1 MRVIEF
7 KLKTNSHQE
16 IAIQEAIR
24 VGQFIRNKC
33 LRFWMDSTKEDK
45 VNYATLCRL
54 TTELSNNPEFSFVGK
69 LNSMARQASAERAW
83 FSISRFYNN
92 CQKRTARAESN
103 SASGRSKKGLAKK
116 GYPKFKKFSRSV
128 EYKSSG
134 WKLTEDKKFIHITD
148 KTGIG
153 KLKLIGTFNRQLL
166 DKSTIKRVRLIK
178 RADGFYCQFVLDI
191 ERVEPLDST
200 VKEVGIDLGL
210 NHFLT
215 DSNEDK
221 IDNPRFLRKSEK
233 RLKKAQR
240 KLSKKKKGSQ
250 KRLKQKSKV
259 ARLHLKVSR
268 QRKDF
273 AVKTAKALIQSN
285 DLVAYENLKVSN
297 MVKNR
302 KLAKSIQDAGWSMF
316 TNWLDYFGKIH
327 GKFIIAVNPQ
337 YTSQQCSDC
346 GNIVKK
352 TLSIRTHICS
362 CGCVLDRDENAAI
375 NILHKAN
382 TVGRTEIQALGQTT
396 HCLTGESL
404 LDKVTG

>member
-7 KLKTNSHQE
+7 KLKVNPSQK

-33 LRFWMDSTKEDK
+33 LRFWMDSTKEDQ

-54 TTELSNNPEFSFVGK
+54 TTELSNIPEFSFVGK

-83 FSISRFYNN
+83 FSISRFYDN
-92 CQKRTARAESN
+92 CQR
-103 SASGRSKKGLAKK
+103 GLAKK

-128 EYKSSG
+128 EYKTSG

-153 KLKLIGTFNRQLL
+153 KLNLIGTFNREIL
-166 DKSTIKRVRLIK
+166 DKSTIKRIRLIK

-191 ERVEPLDST
+191 ERVETFDST
-200 VKEVGIDLGL
+200 GKEVGIDLGL

-215 DSNEDK
+215 DSNGDK

-285 DLVAYENLKVSN
+285 DLVVYEDLKVSN
-297 MVKNR
+297 MVKNP
-302 KLAKSIQDAGWSMF
+302 KLAKSIQDASWSMF
-316 TNWLDYFGKIH
+316 TDWLDYFGKIH
-327 GKFIIAVNPQ
+327 GKFVVAVNPQ
-337 YTSQQCSDC
+337 YTSQQCSSC

-352 TLSIRTHICS
+352 TLSVRTHVCS

-375 NILHKAN
+375 NILARAN

-396 HCLTGESL
+396 HCLLGESL
-404 LDKVTG
+404 VDKVTG

>member
-33 LRFWMDSTKEDK
+33 LRFWLDSTKEDK
-45 VNYATLCRL
+45 VNYATLCRFVTDL
-54 TTELSNNPEFSFVGK
+54 TQNLEFPFVGK

-83 FSISRFYNN
+83 FSISRFYDN
-92 CQKRTARAESN
+92 CKR
-103 SASGRSKKGLAKK
+103 GLAKK

-134 WKLTEDKKFIHITD
+134 WQLTENKKFIHITD

-153 KLKLIGTFNRQLL
+153 KLKLIGTFNREIL
-166 DKSTIKRVRLIK
+166 DKSTIKRVRLIQ
-178 RADGFYCQFVLDI
+178 RADGFYCQFVLDT
-191 ERVEPLDST
+191 ERKEPLSST
-200 VKEVGIDLGL
+200 GKEIGIDLGL

-215 DSNEDK
+215 DSNGDK
-221 IDNPRFLRKSEK
+221 IDNPRFLRKAEK

-240 KLSKKKKGSQ
+240 KLSKKKRGSQ
-250 KRLKQKSKV
+250 KRLKQKSQV

-285 DLVAYENLKVSN
+285 DLVVYEDLKVSN
-297 MVKNR
+297 LVKNR
-302 KLAKSIQDAGWSMF
+302 KLAKSISDASWSMF

-327 GKFIIAVNPQ
+327 GKFVIAVNPQ

-352 TLSIRTHICS
+352 TLSVRTHICS

-375 NILHKAN
+375 NILARAN

-396 HCLTGESL
+396 HCLFGESL
-404 LDKVTG
+404 IDKVTG

>member
-1 MRVIEF
+1 
-7 KLKTNSHQE
+7 
-16 IAIQEAIR
+16 
-24 VGQFIRNKC
+24 
-33 LRFWMDSTKEDK
+33 
-45 VNYATLCRL
+45 
-54 TTELSNNPEFSFVGK
+54 
-69 LNSMARQASAERAW
+69 MARQASAERAW
-83 FSISRFYNN
+83 FSISRFDNN
-92 CQKRTARAESN
+92 CQRV
-103 SASGRSKKGLAKK
+103 LAKK

-128 EYKSSG
+128 EYKTSG

-153 KLKLIGTFNRQLL
+153 KLKLIGTFNREIL

-191 ERVEPLDST
+191 ERVETFDST
-200 VKEVGIDLGL
+200 GKEVGIDLGL

-215 DSNEDK
+215 DSNGDK

-285 DLVAYENLKVSN
+285 DLVVYEDLKVSN
-297 MVKNR
+297 MVKNP
-302 KLAKSIQDAGWSMF
+302 KLAKSIQDASWSMF
-316 TNWLDYFGKIH
+316 TDWLDYFGKIH
-327 GKFIIAVNPQ
+327 GKFVVAVNPQ
-337 YTSQQCSDC
+337 YTSQQCSSC

-352 TLSIRTHICS
+352 TLSVRTHVCS

-375 NILHKAN
+375 NILARAN

-396 HCLTGESL
+396 HCLLGESL
-404 LDKVTG
+404 IDQVTG

>member
-1 MRVIEF
+1 MGVIEF

-54 TTELSNNPEFSFVGK
+54 TTELSNSPEFSFVGK

-92 CQKRTARAESN
+92 CQK
-103 SASGRSKKGLAKK
+103 GLAKK

-128 EYKSSG
+128 EYKTSG
-134 WKLTEDKKFIHITD
+134 WKLTEDKKFIQITD

-166 DKSTIKRVRLIK
+166 DKTTIKRVRLIQ

-191 ERVEPLDST
+191 ERVEPFNST
-200 VKEVGIDLGL
+200 GKEVGIDLGL

-215 DSNEDK
+215 DSNGDK
-221 IDNPRFLRKSEK
+221 IDNPRFLRQAER

-285 DLVAYENLKVSN
+285 DLVVYEDLKVSS
-297 MVKNR
+297 MGKNP
-302 KLAKSIQDAGWSMF
+302 KLAKSISDASWSMF
-316 TNWLDYFGKIH
+316 TDWLDYFGKIH
-327 GKFIIAVNPQ
+327 GKFVIAVNPQ

-346 GNIVKK
+346 GNLVKK
-352 TLSIRTHICS
+352 TLSVRTHICS

-375 NILHKAN
+375 NILARAN
-382 TVGRTEIQALGQTT
+382 TVGRTEIQARLQTT
-396 HCLTGESL
+396 HCLLGESL
-404 LDKVTG
+404 IDKVTG

>member
-1 MRVIEF
+1 
-7 KLKTNSHQE
+7 
-16 IAIQEAIR
+16 
-24 VGQFIRNKC
+24 
-33 LRFWMDSTKEDK
+33 
-45 VNYATLCRL
+45 
-54 TTELSNNPEFSFVGK
+54 
-69 LNSMARQASAERAW
+69 
-83 FSISRFYNN
+83 
-92 CQKRTARAESN
+92 
-103 SASGRSKKGLAKK
+103 LAKK

-166 DKSTIKRVRLIK
+166 DKTTIKRVRLIR

-191 ERVEPLDST
+191 ERKEPLDST
-200 VKEVGIDLGL
+200 GKEVGIDLGL

-215 DSNEDK
+215 DSNGDK

-240 KLSKKKKGSQ
+240 QLSKKKKGSQ
-250 KRLKQKSKV
+250 KRLKQKSKVARLHLKV

-285 DLVAYENLKVSN
+285 DLVVYEDLKVSN
-297 MVKNR
+297 MVKNP
-302 KLAKSIQDAGWSMF
+302 KLAKSISDASWSMF
-316 TNWLDYFGKIH
+316 TDWLGYFGKIH
-327 GKFIIAVNPQ
+327 GKFVVAVNPR
-337 YTSQQCSDC
+337 YTSQQCSSC

-352 TLSIRTHICS
+352 TLSVRTHICS

-382 TVGRTEIQALGQTT
+382 TVGRTGIQALGQTT
-396 HCLTGESL
+396 HCLLGESL
-404 LDKVTG
+404 INKVTG

>member
-54 TTELSNNPEFSFVGK
+54 VTDLANSSEFPFVGK
-69 LNSMARQASAERAW
+69 LNSMARQASVERAW

-92 CQKRTARAESN
+92 C
-103 SASGRSKKGLAKK
+103 KKSLAKK

-128 EYKSSG
+128 EYKTSG

-153 KLKLIGTFNRQLL
+153 KLKLIGTFNREIL

-178 RADGFYCQFVLDI
+178 RADGFYCQFALDI

-200 VKEVGIDLGL
+200 GKEVGIDLGL

-215 DSNEDK
+215 DSNGDK
-221 IDNPRFLRKSEK
+221 IDNTRFLRKSEK

-285 DLVAYENLKVSN
+285 DLVVYEDLKVSN

-316 TNWLDYFGKIH
+316 TDWLDYFGKIH
-327 GKFIIAVNPQ
+327 GKFVVAVNPQ
-337 YTSQQCSDC
+337 YTSQQCSSC

-352 TLSIRTHICS
+352 TLSVRTHVCS

-375 NILHKAN
+375 NILARAN

>member
-7 KLKTNSHQE
+7 KLKTNPHQK

-33 LRFWMDSTKEDK
+33 LRFWMDSTKEDQ
-45 VNYATLCRL
+45 VNYGTLCRL
-54 TTELSNNPEFSFVGK
+54 TTELSNSPEFSFVGK

-92 CQKRTARAESN
+92 CQR
-103 SASGRSKKGLAKK
+103 GLAKK

-128 EYKSSG
+128 EYKTSG

-153 KLKLIGTFNRQLL
+153 KLKLIGTFNREII

-178 RADGFYCQFVLDI
+178 RADGFYCQFVLEI
-191 ERVEPLDST
+191 ERVEPFDST
-200 VKEVGIDLGL
+200 GKEVGIDLGL

-215 DSNEDK
+215 DSNGDK

-285 DLVAYENLKVSN
+285 DLVVYEDLKVSN
-297 MVKNR
+297 MVKNP
-302 KLAKSIQDAGWSMF
+302 KLAKSISDASWSMF
-316 TNWLDYFGKIH
+316 TDWLDYFGKIH
-327 GKFIIAVNPQ
+327 GKFVVAVNPQ
-337 YTSQQCSDC
+337 YTSQQCSSC

-352 TLSIRTHICS
+352 TLSVRTHVCS

-375 NILHKAN
+375 NILARAN

-396 HCLTGESL
+396 HCLLGESL
-404 LDKVTG
+404 VDKVTG

>member
-92 CQKRTARAESN
+92 C
-103 SASGRSKKGLAKK
+103 KKGLAKK

-134 WKLTEDKKFIHITD
+134 WKLTEDKKFIYITD

-166 DKSTIKRVRLIK
+166 DKTTIKRVRLIK
-178 RADGFYCQFVLDI
+178 KADGFYCQFVLDI

-200 VKEVGIDLGL
+200 GKEVGIDLGL

-215 DSNEDK
+215 DSNGGK

-285 DLVAYENLKVSN
+285 DLVVYEDLKISN

-302 KLAKSIQDAGWSMF
+302 KLAKSIQDVGWSMF

-327 GKFIIAVNPQ
+327 GKFVIAVNPQ
-337 YTSQQCSDC
+337 YTSQQCSGC

>member
-33 LRFWMDSTKEDK
+33 LRFWMDSTKEDQ

-83 FSISRFYNN
+83 FSISRFYDN
-92 CQKRTARAESN
+92 CKKRTARAESN

-128 EYKSSG
+128 EYKTSG

-153 KLKLIGTFNRQLL
+153 KLKLIGTFNREIL

-191 ERVEPLDST
+191 ERVEPFDST
-200 VKEVGIDLGL
+200 GKEVGIDLGL

-215 DSNEDK
+215 DSNGDK

-285 DLVAYENLKVSN
+285 DLVVYEDLKVSN
-297 MVKNR
+297 MVKNPQ
-302 KLAKSIQDAGWSMF
+302 LAKSISDASWSMF
-316 TNWLDYFGKIH
+316 TDWLDYLGKIH
-327 GKFIIAVNPQ
+327 GKFVVAVNPQ
-337 YTSQQCSDC
+337 YTSQECSSC

-352 TLSIRTHICS
+352 TLSVRTHVCS

-375 NILHKAN
+375 NILARAN
-382 TVGRTEIQALGQTT
+382 TVGRTEIQALGQTI
-396 HCLTGESL
+396 HCLLGESL
-404 LDKVTG
+404 VDKVTG